1 MAVLVTG
8 ASGFLG
14 NHITRRLVQS
24 GRPVR
29 GVVQNVD
36 KARRRLS
43 DVLDSV
49 EIVTGDVTRMEDMRR
64 VMKGVD
70 AVVHL
75 VAVPMER
82 GGATYE
88 AVNYQGTINVVDAAK
103 EAGVERF
110 INMSQNGATPDHF
123 SRFLRSKGQAQVYVA
138 GSGLKWTALRPSVVF
153 GPQDEFFNAIARLVR
168 LTPVV
173 YPLIGGGN
181 AEFQPVSV
189 YDVAEAVVR
198 SLDDDSTIGQEYGLG
213 GPEVLTLGEIE
224 RRILRAMGTR
234 RILIP
239 APVPVLRPVV
249 WLMERTLKGSPVTTA
264 LLDLL
269 KEPNVVPDNAL
280 VTKFGLQPRP
290 FSGENIA
297 YVRDTSAGQALRAL
311 LTGETVN

>member
-1 MAVLVTG
+1 MRWFWRRSPSKSLRESSVMAVLVTG

-153 GPQDEFFNAIARLVR
+153 GPQDEFF
-168 LTPVV
+168 
-173 YPLIGGGN
+173 
-181 AEFQPVSV
+181 
-189 YDVAEAVVR
+189 
-198 SLDDDSTIGQEYGLG
+198 
-213 GPEVLTLGEIE
+213 
-224 RRILRAMGTR
+224 
-234 RILIP
+234 
-239 APVPVLRPVV
+239 
-249 WLMERTLKGSPVTTA
+249 
-264 LLDLL
+264 
-269 KEPNVVPDNAL
+269 
-280 VTKFGLQPRP
+280 
-290 FSGENIA
+290 
-297 YVRDTSAGQALRAL
+297 
-311 LTGETVN
+311 